1 MAWHDGALF
10 SAAPPNRLPIA
21 TVFRQD
27 TDTVRD
33 IQFCCAS
40 LNSRK
45 LSTEANLDFFFSK
58 SPRNNCRIEIK
69 ISSFFK
75 IYCLFYP
82 YPSASLLENGMDT
95 REAECKWH
103 FL

>member
-33 IQFCCAS
+33 IKFCCAS
-40 LNSRK
+40 LNSCK
-45 LSTEANLDFFFSK
+45 LSTEANLDFFSVGLPETIVESRLKFQVSSK
-58 SPRNNCRIEIK
+58 SIVYFILIRPRR
-69 ISSFFK
+69 S
-75 IYCLFYP
+75 
-82 YPSASLLENGMDT
+82 
-95 REAECKWH
+95 
-103 FL
+103 

>member
-21 TVFRQD
+21 TIFRQD

-40 LNSRK
+40 LNSRT
-45 LSTEANLDFFFSK
+45 LSTEANLDFFSVSLPETIVESRLKFQVSSK
-58 SPRNNCRIEIK
+58 SIVYFILIRPRR
-69 ISSFFK
+69 S
-75 IYCLFYP
+75 
-82 YPSASLLENGMDT
+82 
-95 REAECKWH
+95 
-103 FL
+103 